1 MTPTAQTPPAEWLP
15 RGLAALDERFAKA
28 KAEKYTVK
36 TLADRKFAVTNGEG
50 GAYEVD
56 FTATNMGVCNC
67 PDFQSRGSLL
77 HACKHTARIVLE
89 QWPAAYERYQARVRA
104 LATASITAWAQ
115 AAEAEAAP
123 PSPADLPD
131 PAQPAAPPAREL
143 ITAVVHA
150 TLSRVMTEVLEAL
163 EARSAAIAE
172 AVAAELAQ
180 EGAQR

>member
-56 FTATNMGVCNC
+56 FTATNTGVCNC
-67 PDFQSRGSLL
+67 PDFQSRGGLL

-89 QWPAAYERYQARVRA
+89 QWPAAYERYQAKVRE
-104 LATASITAWAQ
+104 LATASITAKVR
-115 AAEAEAAP
+115 AAEAETAQSAPAEPAA
-123 PSPADLPD
+123 S
-131 PAQPAAPPAREL
+131 AQPPTPVSRDL
-143 ITAVVHA
+143 ITAVVTA
-150 TLSRVMTEVLEAL
+150 TLSRAMTEVIEAL
-163 EARSAAIAE
+163 EAKTAAIAE
-172 AVAAELAQ
+172 AVVAELAK
-180 EGAQR
+180 EGGQ

>member
-56 FTATNMGVCNC
+56 FTATNTGVCNC
-67 PDFQSRGSLL
+67 PDFQSRGGLL

-89 QWPAAYERYQARVRA
+89 QWPAAYERYQAKVRE
-104 LATASITAWAQ
+104 LATASITA
-115 AAEAEAAP
+115 EVEAAQSAP
-123 PSPADLPD
+123 AEPAPS
-131 PAQPAAPPAREL
+131 AQPPMPGSRDL
-143 ITAVVHA
+143 ITAVVTA
-150 TLSRVMTEVLEAL
+150 TLSRAMTEVIEAL
-163 EARSAAIAE
+163 EAKTAAIAE
-172 AVAAELAQ
+172 AVVAELAK
-180 EGAQR
+180 EGGQ

>member
-15 RGLAALDERFAKA
+15 RGLAALDERFARA

-56 FTATNMGVCNC
+56 FTATNTGVCNC

-89 QWPAAYERYQARVRA
+89 QWPAAYERYQVKVRE
-104 LATASITAWAQ
+104 LATASITARAR
-115 AAEAEAAP
+115 AAEAEAPQSP
-123 PSPADLPD
+123 PTEPASSRQPSAALTRDLIM
-131 PAQPAAPPAREL
+131 AIVA
-143 ITAVVHA
+143 A
-150 TLSRVMTEVLEAL
+150 TLSRAMTEVIEAL
-163 EARSAAIAE
+163 EARTAAIAE
-172 AVAAELAQ
+172 AVAAELAK
-180 EGAQR
+180 EGGQ

>member
-1 MTPTAQTPPAEWLP
+1 MAPTTQAPPAEWLP
-15 RGLAALDERFAKA
+15 RGLAALDERFARA
-28 KAEKYTVK
+28 KAEKFTVK
-36 TLADRKFAVTNGEG
+36 TLAERKFAVTNGDG

-56 FTATNMGVCNC
+56 FTATNTGVCNC

-89 QWPAAYERYQARVRA
+89 QWPAAYERYQAKVRE
-104 LATASITAWAQ
+104 LATASITAKVR
-115 AAEAEAAP
+115 AAEAEAQSA
-123 PSPADLPD
+123 
-131 PAQPAAPPAREL
+131 PAAPAPAPQLAAPVSRDL
-143 ITAVVHA
+143 IIAVVRA

-180 EGAQR
+180 ERAQT